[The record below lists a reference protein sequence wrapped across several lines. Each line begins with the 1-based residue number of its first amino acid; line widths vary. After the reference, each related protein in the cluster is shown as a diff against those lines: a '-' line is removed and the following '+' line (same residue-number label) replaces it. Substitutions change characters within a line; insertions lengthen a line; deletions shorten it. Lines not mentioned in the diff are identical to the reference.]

1 MIIWEA
7 VSADEYELP
16 IAQAETLYELSKI
29 LDDSYTATRKRVSEQ
44 YSGRDKGFKILRIEI
59 EDDEESL

>member
-16 IAQAETLYELSKI
+16 IAQAETLIELART
-29 LDDSYTATRKRVSEQ
+29 LDNSYTATRKRASEQ
-44 YSGRDKGFKILRIEI
+44 YSGRDKGFKIVRIEI
-59 EDDEESL
+59 NDDEED